1 MTINRIV
8 TRGMGGGQTTGMILQ
23 GFTIEEAVRIIRAGR
38 TIAKDAIENFLEEFT
53 IAAKLLEIN
62 GKEILAPIFNKRKF
76 IIDESIDHKVNIQN
90 IKIQKREV
98 DKTSV
103 FAKLLKINR
112 GSDG

>member
-1 MTINRIV
+1 
-8 TRGMGGGQTTGMILQ
+8 MGGGQDVGLVLQ

-38 TIAKDAIENFLEEFT
+38 TIAKDVIENFLEEFT

>member
-1 MTINRIV
+1 MRII
-8 TRGMGGGQTTGMILQ
+8 TRGMGGGQDVGLVLQ

-38 TIAKDAIENFLEEFT
+38 TIAKDVIENFLEEFT